1 MKKYQLRT
9 DENVDEENITH
20 TVYGI
25 ELPSEGISVKDVF
38 CNRKEAESFIK
49 LCNDLDLSP
58 LHLHDVVQDA
68 L

>member
-1 MKKYQLRT
+1 M
-9 DENVDEENITH
+9 DENIDEENITR

-25 ELPSEGISVKDVF
+25 DLPSENISVKDVF
-38 CNRKEAESFIK
+38 CNRKEAEAFIK

-58 LHLHDVVQDA
+58 LHLHDVIQDV